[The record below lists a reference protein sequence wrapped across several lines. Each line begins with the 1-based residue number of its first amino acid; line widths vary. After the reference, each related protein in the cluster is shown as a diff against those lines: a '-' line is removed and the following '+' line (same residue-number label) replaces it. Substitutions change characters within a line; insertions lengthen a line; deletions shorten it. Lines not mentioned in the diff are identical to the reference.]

1 MKSRAR
7 TGALCLS
14 LGATLAGCR
23 DASVAAPPPAESAP
37 TTPDRLAED
46 EHLPEAETAF
56 GLPLPAGMRLVRYFD
71 DAAYFSGEVPLDDV
85 IEQVRKHVRAQEVQ
99 VMGQGVVFGRA
110 QIAND
115 DTKRLLRIEIRP
127 STRGTRL
134 HVQDITPPPALT
146 GANDA
151 EIWRKVGRNPDGT
164 PLNQNELY

>member
-1 MKSRAR
+1 MRAR
-7 TGALCLS
+7 AGLLCLG
-14 LGATLAGCR
+14 LGASVAGCR
-23 DASVAAPPPAESAP
+23 DARVTEPPPSEKSAPPA
-37 TTPDRLAED
+37 PDRLAEN

-85 IEQVRKHVRAQEVQ
+85 VEQIRKHVHTRDVQ
-99 VMGQGVVFGRA
+99 AMGQAVVFARA

-115 DTKRLLRIEIRP
+115 DTKRLLRIEVRP
-127 STRGTRL
+127 TSRGTRL

-151 EIWRKVGRNPDGT
+151 EIWRKAGRNPDGT